1 MIIRPKTKR
10 RVLILLIGVA
20 VFSAGAVWLY
30 SYRMMVAE
38 NRLQADKDQGL
49 AAYKAG
55 DFQTAITKLAEYINH
70 TQKTQKEIDPQALL
84 AFANARAKVPTGNQD
99 YIVLAINTLRR
110 YCSVAPD
117 DAVARDQLLEME
129 APYTAYAPD
138 ALSRATEILRNNP
151 NDAVALK
158 TVVAVNVRQRKFQ
171 DAADAAQRYVQL
183 VPTDME
189 MQRTNFQIMQA
200 LGRPGTDMQSQA
212 DALIRKYPADPR
224 FKVVK
229 AWAFFYGRTAME
241 TPEKNRVD
249 YKAYHDLLM
258 DAAKADP
265 PTSDFAKTT
274 IGLLYQMAEYTTAD
288 DLLNRASK
296 KFTDPD
302 LRQQTIERLFE
313 MRKFDDLISRLA
325 SLDATSPAADA
336 NLVAYKILALQAMG
350 RDSDAN
356 TIADQLATRDPSDHV
371 AAAWVT
377 ALKPAFANP
386 LPDLQTRLAKYQ
398 QAQTM
403 SPDNGYVAF
412 LLGDVYAQLDE
423 SELAV
428 QSFRQSCEQMPSWVE
443 PHVRLAEL
451 LVRTGRGASE
461 EAARSAEEARL
472 AGTSSGG
479 VVDLQVA
486 VANIEVS
493 YARLP
498 SNPDPNYRSDLLNEV
513 KQIQA
518 QLPNEPQTLPIFVS
532 LLAQSGQ
539 RDAAIDAIQ
548 SACANPSKGGEDLLM
563 TLVQTSRDQK
573 LGMEPA
579 LFTAIEKA
587 FGSTPRL
594 TYAKAM
600 DKLSAGNAAEGLQ
613 LLQDAVAKAEAQSA
627 GTPADHAYW
636 DRAIC
641 QYREAARDPQAAAA
655 WKKLGN
661 DYPNDVTVQS
671 AILTNGNS
679 AWADRE
685 FIRSTIDRLKALT
698 GEPALAW
705 KTAEARWL
713 LAPGATE
720 KDASAAVVLLT
731 GVTTQNPSEYLP
743 HVLLATAYDH
753 LRNTSSALDEWR
765 KAAALEPQSAAAQ
778 YALLEALH
786 KAGRKDEAVNIF
798 DKIAAM
804 PGLQPDLALAAATI
818 IASEGDMQRA
828 ENLLLAYPNSTNQ
841 VLHDATLAKVYRLE
855 GRTND
860 AASIYFNLAHAKPL
874 DPNTIREAADFFAAQ
889 NKLDEAK
896 KFLDRLDE
904 LSLPAGQNVL
914 MQAEFAEEHGSIPDA
929 TKLYAEAV
937 KQAGDDPQA
946 AIRQAGFLMRQN
958 DWTAARTAL
967 DAAAT
972 HWPNDASIAN
982 LSKAQTAIANYGRVD
997 ELGALIEALTAD
1009 PTNAAANDTV
1019 VIATNP
1025 GTTASQARLL
1035 LEKYP
1040 DFEPLY
1046 ELTSRRLLWAGNAVE
1061 AIATARDA
1069 MGRFPHSVNAA
1080 RMTAEVNAST
1090 GNWNDA
1096 LIAAKQWRTRV
1107 TENPLTADQ
1116 FIAMADL
1123 TIGQPQDA
1131 VDCLSPYLTAAKAHP
1146 DDFQNVLTTYA
1157 QALIR
1162 SGHEADAAALLMPLA
1177 KDSPKWRIVWV
1188 NLAPVSYD
1196 DGSASGKWIDQVKPL
1211 LVADAVDEQEELA
1224 EAYIGCAE
1232 RQKYPLDYT
1241 AARDTLKPFIGTP
1254 KMGARQSLTYAGA
1267 AQGSGDTASAMDAY
1281 RRVLAIDPNNS
1292 IAQNNLADLLRQDG
1306 SLSDLKEAE
1315 ALVSKAIANHGS
1327 EPQAFN
1333 YYDTLARVLLKQ
1345 GRPSDAITAFEK
1357 GTQINPKDLDLLIG
1371 LASTCATTNRTDA
1384 AIRYLSQIDTIL
1396 PQGAHLTPELKAE
1409 LDTARQVIHKADL
1422 RGSVTGADF
1431 SPSGK

>member
-10 RVLILLIGVA
+10 RVLILLIVFA
-20 VFSAGAVWLY
+20 VFSAAAAWLY

-55 DFQTAITKLAEYINH
+55 DYQTAISKLAEYINH
-70 TQKTQKEIDPQALL
+70 TQRSQKEVDPQALL

-99 YIVLAINTLRR
+99 YIVLAITTLRR
-110 YCSVAPD
+110 YCALAPD
-117 DAVARDQLLEME
+117 DATARDQLLEME

-138 ALSRATEILRNNP
+138 ALGRATEILRSNP

-171 DAADAAQRYVQL
+171 DAADAAQRYVQI

-189 MQRTNFQIMQA
+189 MQRTNFLIMQA
-200 LGRPGTDMQSQA
+200 MGRPGADMKSQV
-212 DALIRKYPADPR
+212 DALIRKYPTDPR

-229 AWAFFYGRTAME
+229 AWAYYYGRTSLE
-241 TPEKNRVD
+241 TAEENRLD
-249 YKAYHDLLM
+249 YKAYHDLIVE
-258 DAAKADP
+258 AAKADP

-274 IGLLYQMAEYTTAD
+274 IGLLYEMAEYAAAD
-288 DLLNRASK
+288 DLLDRASK
-296 KFTDPD
+296 KFTDPE
-302 LRQQTIERLFE
+302 LTQQTIIRLFE
-313 MRKFDDLISRLA
+313 MRKFNDVIARLA
-325 SLDATSPAADA
+325 SLDPTAPATDP
-336 NLVAYKILALQAMG
+336 NLVAYKILALHAMG
-350 RDSDAN
+350 KDADAN
-356 TIADQLATRDPSDHV
+356 TIVDQLATRDPSDHD
-371 AAAWVT
+371 AGAWVM
-377 ALKPAFANP
+377 ALRPAYSNP

-398 QAQTM
+398 QAQTI
-403 SPDNGYVAF
+403 SPNNGYIAF

-428 QSFRQSCEQMPSWVE
+428 QSFRQSCEQMPGWVE

-451 LVRTGRGASE
+451 LVRTGRGATE
-461 EAARSAEEARL
+461 EAARASEEARL
-472 AGTSSGG
+472 AGTSNGG

-486 VANIEVS
+486 VASIEVS

-498 SNPDPNYRSDLLNEV
+498 SNPSPTYRSDLLNEV

-539 RDAAIDAIQ
+539 REAAIDAIQ

-573 LGMEPA
+573 LGMESA
-579 LFTAIEKA
+579 LFAAIEKA

-600 DKLSAGNAAEGLQ
+600 DQLNSGHAAQGLD
-613 LLQDAVAKAEAQSA
+613 LLLDAASKAESQ
-627 GTPADHAYW
+627 PAVTVSDRAYW

-641 QYREAARDPQAAAA
+641 QYREASHDPQAAAE
-655 WKKLGN
+655 WKKLGYN
-661 DYPNDVTVQS
+661 YPNDVTVQS
-671 AILTNGNS
+671 AILTNANS
-679 AWADRE
+679 AWSDRD
-685 FIRSTIDRLKALT
+685 FIRSAIDRLKALT

-720 KDASAAVVLLT
+720 KEASAAVVLLT
-731 GVTTQNPSEYLP
+731 GVTSQNPNEYVP
-743 HVLLATAYDH
+743 HVLLATAYDR
-753 LRNTSSALDEWR
+753 LNNPSGLDEWR
-765 KAAALEPQSAAAQ
+765 KAAQLEPQSTGAQ

-786 KAGRKDEAVNIF
+786 KAGRKDEALNVF

-804 PGLQPDLALAAATI
+804 PGLQPDLALATATI
-818 IASEGDMQRA
+818 IAAEGDMQRA
-828 ENLLLAYPNSTNQ
+828 ESMLTAYPNTTNQ
-841 VLHDATLAKVYRLE
+841 VAHDATLAKVYRLE

-874 DPNTIREAADFFAAQ
+874 DADTIREAADFFAAQ
-889 NKLDEAK
+889 NQMAEAK

-904 LSLPAGQNVL
+904 LSLPGGQSL
-914 MQAEFAEEHGSIPDA
+914 LTQAEFAEQHGSVDDA
-929 TKLYAEAV
+929 AKLYADAV
-937 KQAGDDPQA
+937 KQSGDDPQA
-946 AIRQAGFLMRQN
+946 SIRQIGFLIRQR
-958 DWTAARTAL
+958 DWASARGAL

-972 HWPNDASIAN
+972 HWPTNQSIAN
-982 LSKAQTAIANYGRVD
+982 LSKGEAAMAGFARVD

-1009 PTNAAANDTV
+1009 PMNAAANDTV

-1046 ELTSRRLLWAGNAVE
+1046 ELTSRRLLWAGNAIE
-1061 AIATARDA
+1061 AIATARNA
-1069 MGRFPHSVNAA
+1069 MGRFPHSVEAA
-1080 RMTAEVNAST
+1080 RMTAEVNAAA

-1107 TENPLTADQ
+1107 TENPLPADL

-1123 TIGQPQDA
+1123 TVGQPQDA
-1131 VDCLSPYLTAAKAHP
+1131 VDCLSPYLDAAKVHP
-1146 DDFQNVLTTYA
+1146 DDFQTLITSYS

-1162 SGHEADAAALLMPLA
+1162 SGHEADAAALLKPLA
-1177 KDSPKWRIVWV
+1177 QNSSKWRIVWL

-1196 DGSASGKWIDQVKPL
+1196 NGAASSKWIDQVKPL
-1211 LVADAVDEQEELA
+1211 LSSDSVDEQEELA

-1232 RQKYPLDYT
+1232 QQKYPDGYT
-1241 AARDTLKPFIGTP
+1241 AARDTLKPLIGTP
-1254 KMGARQSLTYAGA
+1254 KMGARQWLTYAGA
-1267 AQGSGDTASAMDAY
+1267 VQGMGDAANAIDAY
-1281 RRVLAIDPNNS
+1281 RRVLSIDPNNS

-1315 ALVSKAIANHGS
+1315 ALANKVIANHGN

-1345 GRPSDAITAFEK
+1345 GRAADAIAAFER
-1357 GTQINPKDLDLLIG
+1357 GTQLNPKDLDLLIG
-1371 LASTCATTNRTDA
+1371 LASTCATSNHTDA
-1384 AIRYLSQIDTIL
+1384 AIRYLSQIDTLL
-1396 PQGAHLTPELKAE
+1396 PQGAHLSPELQAE
-1409 LDTARQVIHKADL
+1409 LDTARQVIHKADS

>member
-10 RVLILLIGVA
+10 RVLILLIGLA
-20 VFSAGAVWLY
+20 VFSAAAVWLY

-38 NRLQADKDQGL
+38 NRLQADKEQGL
-49 AAYKAG
+49 AAYKAA
-55 DFQTAITKLAEYINH
+55 DYQTAITKLAEYINH
-70 TQKTQKEIDPQALL
+70 TQKSQKEVDPQALL

-117 DAVARDQLLEME
+117 DATARDQLLEME

-138 ALSRATEILRNNP
+138 ALSRATEILRTNP
-151 NDAVALK
+151 DDAVALK

-171 DAADAAQRYVQL
+171 DAADAAQHYVQL

-200 LGRPGTDMQSQA
+200 MGHPGSDMQSQV

-229 AWAFFYGRTAME
+229 AWAYFYGRSPLE
-241 TPEKNRVD
+241 TPERNRLD
-249 YKAYHDLLM
+249 YKAYHDLIIE
-258 DAAKADP
+258 AAKADP
-265 PTSDFAKTT
+265 PTSEFAKTT
-274 IGLLYQMAEYTTAD
+274 IDLLYQMAEYTTAD
-288 DLLNRASK
+288 DLLDRASK
-296 KFTDPD
+296 KFTDPE
-302 LRQQTIERLFE
+302 LTQQTIARLFE
-313 MRKFDDLISRLA
+313 MRKFDDVISRLG
-325 SLDATSPAADA
+325 SLDATAPTADA
-336 NLVAYKILALQAMG
+336 NLVAYKILSLHAMG
-350 RDSDAN
+350 KDLDAN
-356 TIADQLATRDPSDHV
+356 SITDQLATRDPSDHA
-371 AAAWVT
+371 AAAWVM
-377 ALKPAFANP
+377 ALKPAFASP

-398 QAQTM
+398 QSQTLA
-403 SPDNGYVAF
+403 PDNGYIAF

-428 QSFRQSCEQMPSWVE
+428 QSFRESCEQMPSWVE

-472 AGTSSGG
+472 SGTSTGG

-518 QLPNEPQTLPIFVS
+518 QIPNEPQTLPIFVA

-539 RDAAIDAIQ
+539 REASVDAIQ
-548 SACANPSKGGEDLLM
+548 SACANPGKGGEDLLM
-563 TLVQTSRDQK
+563 ALVQTSRDQK

-579 LFTAIEKA
+579 LFAAIEKA

-600 DKLSAGNAAEGLQ
+600 EKLTAGQAAEGLQ
-613 LLQDAVAKAEAQSA
+613 LLQDAASKAESQSTA
-627 GTPADHAYW
+627 TAADHAYW
-636 DRAIC
+636 DRAVC
-641 QYREAARDPQAAAA
+641 QYREAAHDPQAAAE

-661 DYPNDVTVQS
+661 NYPNDVTVQS

-679 AWADRE
+679 AWADRD

-720 KDASAAVVLLT
+720 KDASAAVVLLS
-731 GVTTQNPSEYLP
+731 GVTSQNPNEYLP
-743 HVLLATAYDH
+743 HVLLATAYDR

-765 KAAALEPQSAAAQ
+765 KAATLEPQSAGAQ

-786 KAGRKDEAVNIF
+786 NAGRKDEAVNVF

-804 PGLQPDLALAAATI
+804 PGLQSELALATATI

-828 ENLLLAYPNSTNQ
+828 ESLLLAYPNTTNQ

-874 DPNTIREAADFFAAQ
+874 DANTIREAADFFASQ
-889 NKLDEAK
+889 NKMDEAK

-904 LSLPAGQNVL
+904 LSLSSGQSVL
-914 MQAEFAEEHGSIPDA
+914 MQAEFAEQHGSVSDA
-929 TKLYAEAV
+929 AKLYADAV

-946 AIRQAGFLMRQN
+946 SIRQIGFLMRQS
-958 DWTAARTAL
+958 DWTSARAAT
-967 DAAAT
+967 DAAAG
-972 HWPNDASIAN
+972 HWPNNESISN
-982 LSKAQTAIANYGRVD
+982 LSKAQAAVANYPHVD

-1009 PTNAAANDTV
+1009 PTSAAANDTI

-1025 GTTASQARLL
+1025 GTTASQARIL

-1061 AIATARDA
+1061 AIATARNA
-1069 MGRFPHSVNAA
+1069 MGRFPHSVDAA
-1080 RMTAEVNAST
+1080 RMTAEVNAAA

-1107 TENPLTADQ
+1107 TENPLAADQ
-1116 FIAMADL
+1116 FIALANL

-1146 DDFQNVLTTYA
+1146 DDFQTVLTTYA

-1162 SGHEADAAALLMPLA
+1162 SGREADAAALLTPLA
-1177 KDSPKWRIVWV
+1177 RDSAKWRVMWV

-1196 DGSASGKWIDQVKPL
+1196 DGAASAKWIDQVKPL
-1211 LVADAVDEQEELA
+1211 LPADSIDEQEELA

-1232 RQKYPLDYT
+1232 QQKCPQDYT
-1241 AARDTLKPFIGTP
+1241 VARDTLKPFIGTP
-1254 KMGARQSLTYAGA
+1254 KMGARQWLTYAGA
-1267 AQGSGDTASAMDAY
+1267 AQGAQDAASAIDAY
-1281 RRVLAIDPNNS
+1281 RRVLAIDATNS

-1315 ALVSKAIANHGS
+1315 ALVNKAIANHGS
-1327 EPQAFN
+1327 EPQAYN

-1345 GRPSDAITAFEK
+1345 GRAADAIAAFEK
-1357 GTQINPKDLDLLIG
+1357 GTQLNPKDLDLLIG
-1371 LASTCATTNRTDA
+1371 LASACATSNRTDA
-1384 AIRYLSQIDTIL
+1384 AIRYLSQIDTLL
-1396 PQGAHLTPELKAE
+1396 PQGAHLTPELQAE
-1409 LDTARQVIHKADL
+1409 LDTARQVIHKADP